1 VIVQQIGRY
10 QIVEELGRGAMG
22 VVYRALDP
30 RIGRT
35 IAIKSIRLSEISDAS
50 ELQRLRDR
58 LEREARSAG
67 ALSHRNIVT
76 IYDLL
81 EQDGLV
87 HLFMEYVNGPSLQK
101 MLNDSSLP
109 EKLALLD
116 FLRQVAA
123 GLDYAHKKGIVH
135 RDVKPSNLMSHVD
148 SASEERI
155 AKITDFGVAKFAS
168 QQMTRAGT
176 MMGTPNYMAPEQIE
190 GKPVSGQTD
199 QFALAVVAYELLV
212 GEKPFVADYLPT
224 LFLRIV
230 REDPIPAHRVNTT
243 LTGYIDAVLQRALSK
258 DPVARYESCTGFISA
273 LCDACAA
280 SAEWTLPRRASVRS
294 RMQSKSAVAV
304 ETVEIVRPTIPEP
317 PAPAPFYPP
326 DISEPPFEPRSQN
339 AAYDFPPSR
348 RRPFLDSDDE
358 ELPTDLSPWRKLAIA
373 LLILAMGA
381 IAYGVY
387 QNYTRTGVIGFP
399 GVTHPETAGTSE
411 SDNNGTPEGPETSQ
425 TPPAKSTQSEAA
437 PPPVLPP
444 VEQPRDQREPGNEQA
459 ASHLPSNI
467 SPGQSEASQTR
478 VPVQPQRAASSGG
491 GLTEVRFVTIPEK
504 AKVVI
509 DGRESLYC
517 VTPCSLNL
525 TTGRHTLI
533 LNAPGAAVA
542 QRIIQVPDERNVYVA
557 LQQSIGT
564 VQVDSVPTGSA
575 IYIDGHLQ
583 GQTPA
588 SLKLS
593 PGPHRIKLVNGL
605 RTHDATID
613 VTADNVQTFT
623 FRFKAE
629 ASRSE
634 RPQEPQ

>member
-1 VIVQQIGRY
+1 
-10 QIVEELGRGAMG
+10 MG
-22 VVYRALDP
+22 VVCRALDP

-109 EKLALLD
+109 DKLALLD
-116 FLRQVAA
+116 FLRQVGS

-135 RDVKPSNLMSHVD
+135 RDVKPSNLMSHID

-258 DPVARYESCTGFISA
+258 DPIARYETCTGFVSA

-326 DISEPPFEPRSQN
+326 DINEPPPFEPRSQN
-339 AAYDFPPSR
+339 TAYDFPPSR

-358 ELPTDLSPWRKLAIA
+358 EPDSGLSPWRKLAIA
-373 LLILAMGA
+373 LLILAVGA
-381 IAYGVY
+381 IGYGVY

-399 GVTHPETAGTSE
+399 GVTHPEAAGTSS
-411 SDNNGTPEGPETSQ
+411 SDDNGTPGGPETSQ
-425 TPPAKSTQSEAA
+425 TPPAKSRQSEAA
-437 PPPVLPP
+437 PPPSRPLVDSPT
-444 VEQPRDQREPGNEQA
+444 DHREPSNEHAGSQA
-459 ASHLPSNI
+459 SSNI
-467 SPGQSEASQTR
+467 SPGQSESPQAKA
-478 VPVQPQRAASSGG
+478 PAPPQRAASTG

-504 AKVVI
+504 AKVTV
-509 DGRESLYC
+509 DGHQALYC

-525 TTGRHTLI
+525 TAGRHTLT
-533 LNAPGAAVA
+533 LDAPGAAVA

-564 VQVDSVPTGSA
+564 VQVDSVPSRSA
-575 IYIDGHLQ
+575 IFIDGHLQ

-593 PGPHRIKLVNGL
+593 PGRHRIKLVNGA
-605 RTHDATID
+605 RTHERMID
-613 VTADNVQTFT
+613 VTADTVQSFT
-623 FRFKAE
+623 FRFPTTSKA
-629 ASRSE
+629 SDS
-634 RPQEPQ
+634 Q